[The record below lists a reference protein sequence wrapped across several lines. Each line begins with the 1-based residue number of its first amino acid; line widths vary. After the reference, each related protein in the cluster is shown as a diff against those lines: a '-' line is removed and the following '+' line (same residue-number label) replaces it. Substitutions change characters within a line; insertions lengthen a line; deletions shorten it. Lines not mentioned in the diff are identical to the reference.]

1 MRLLPIPILAL
12 CLAAAPAGAQQ
23 NNTLTAAE
31 KKAGWRLLFD
41 GESFKNWQKTRDSWA
56 IEDGTLTTKLKPKI
70 QEDLITRKSYGDF
83 QMEFD
88 WRVSEGGRTG
98 VKYRLQR
105 TISLDPSIDLGA
117 KRSFE
122 SLVQHELDDPDGA
135 WGQVYT
141 VAFEMQLI
149 DDERHPDAKKSADR
163 MTGALYSMLAPAK
176 HPAHPAGQW
185 NHAKLQVRGTRFEHW
200 INGEL
205 VLSGSLDDPAGLA
218 NLKKRWVEGPGVYD
232 LLAHPKPSGQIT
244 LRHDGDKVWF
254 RNLKI
259 REPHEGL
266 WDF

>member
-1 MRLLPIPILAL
+1 MRLLPVLLASFF
-12 CLAAAPAGAQQ
+12 AAAPCVAQQ

-41 GESFKNWQKTRDSWA
+41 GESFKNWQKTKDSWA

-70 QEDLITRKSYGDF
+70 QEDLITTKSYSDF
-83 QMEFD
+83 QLEFD
-88 WRVSEGGRTG
+88 WRVSEGANTG

-105 TISLDPSIDLGA
+105 TISLDPSG
-117 KRSFE
+117 KGSFE

-135 WGQVYT
+135 FGQVYT

-149 DDERHPDAKKSADR
+149 DDLRHPDAKKSADHL
-163 MTGALYSMLAPAK
+163 TGALYSMLAPVK

-185 NHAKLQVRGTRFEHW
+185 NHAKLSVRGTHFEHW

-205 VLSGSLDDPAGLA
+205 VLSGTLDDPTGLA
-218 NLKKRWVEGPGVYD
+218 NLKKRWADGPGVFD
-232 LLAHPKPSGQIT
+232 LLAHPAQSGRIT
-244 LRHDGDKVWF
+244 LQHHGDKVWF